1 MFELGGYYLGFIAR
15 KKANFGNFRYYLVF
29 FSIFRTYK
37 TFSVNKQNLAKR
49 TLYFSKAFQEK
60 NQNYIKMWQ
69 RVH

>member
-49 TLYFSKAFQEK
+49 TFQKLFKKRIKITSKCGRES
-60 NQNYIKMWQ
+60 ID
-69 RVH
+69 